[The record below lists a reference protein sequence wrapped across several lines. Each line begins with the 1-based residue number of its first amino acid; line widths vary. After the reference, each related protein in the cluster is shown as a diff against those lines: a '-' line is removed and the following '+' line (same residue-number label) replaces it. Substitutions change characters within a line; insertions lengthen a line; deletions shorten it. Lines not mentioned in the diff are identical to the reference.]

1 MERTTGLWRTC
12 SDALVSAGAIAI
24 VLIVIVAAD
33 ARVRERAQL
42 MVSTAPSYT
51 VASAS
56 AEIRRVG
63 SVLWLSARERSL
75 DHGPVVVFVATA
87 GVLLLCMMRR

>member
-1 MERTTGLWRTC
+1 MTKSTWRAC
-12 SDALVSAGAIAI
+12 SDALISASAVAI

-33 ARVRERAQL
+33 ARVREQARSL
-42 MVSTAPSYT
+42 VDTAPSYT

-56 AEIRRVG
+56 AEVRRVG

-87 GVLLLCMMRR
+87 AVLLLCMMRR